1 MLVGAPSAVEAKDT
15 MDRRGA
21 SYITLSNTSRVMES
35 VLRVHSSG
43 TYTGTKSSKR
53 EKPSIHRAVFFSFL
67 FLLLL
72 GWLTPHKVY
81 IAQIGARGTG
91 CFESRENYRKM
102 RDFYHRQE
110 NGNSSRALAA
120 TQKKRKIA
128 QDDARFV
135 KFKELTWG
143 GVGNHF
149 IFFSSLKLGPGRVRW
164 GADGADQEGK

>member
-1 MLVGAPSAVEAKDT
+1 MSYPISPSVGRSKEWGEVKGDIGRGIGMLVGAPSAVEAKDT
-15 MDRRGA
+15 RDRRGA

-53 EKPSIHRAVFFSFL
+53 EEPSIHRAVFFSFL

-120 TQKKRKIA
+120 TQKK
-128 QDDARFV
+128 
-135 KFKELTWG
+135 
-143 GVGNHF
+143 
-149 IFFSSLKLGPGRVRW
+149 
-164 GADGADQEGK
+164 GKSHKMTLDS